1 MFLQKQIKRFV
12 HQALPLQFSPTHF
25 LFFQRRTALIYS
37 LVCHIL
43 PLKLHPRSCL
53 GYSERSFINIFIP
66 LDHQYIYDILTHHS
80 HLQSSNQII
89 LPTSFMTGTELST
102 IPTTQSGRSHIS
114 WYHLGLQQA
123 QILLNQSKKKKRK
136 KNYSRIVIKKFN
148 ADNTV
153 FDISENSIQAHLV
166 LLYFALLRFKDVA
179 FFTD

>member
-25 LFFQRRTALIYS
+25 LFFQKRTALIYS

-53 GYSERSFINIFIP
+53 DYSERNFINTFIP
-66 LDHQYIYDILTHHS
+66 LDHQYIYDIPTHHC

-89 LPTSFMTGTELST
+89 LPTYFMTGTELST

-114 WYHLGLQQA
+114 WYYLDSNKPRFCLISQ
-123 QILLNQSKKKKRK
+123 KTRRE
-136 KNYSRIVIKKFN
+136 KNDSRIVIKKLN
-148 ADNTV
+148 ADNIV
-153 FDISENSIQAHLV
+153 FDISENPIQTHLD
-166 LLYFALLRFKDVA
+166 LLHFTLLRFTDV
-179 FFTD
+179 FYT